1 MFRGCGSNLNLFV
14 VLCLFFFVA
23 GVQRTFWRCTASQK
37 RSDCGLGQVV
47 FCGLGGG
54 LPVFFIGVEMIED
67 WGVRKET
74 AETKDAMR
82 ITPSLRC

>member
-1 MFRGCGSNLNLFV
+1 MFRGCGSNLNIFV
-14 VLCLFFFVA
+14 VLRFFFVVA

-54 LPVFFIGVEMIED
+54 LPVFSTGVEMTED
-67 WGVRKET
+67 
-74 AETKDAMR
+74 
-82 ITPSLRC
+82 